1 MCYDYKNFASD
12 YAPQILKN
20 KLNAARARYFLL
32 CREQPICVEAYRAQE
47 RLIAQLREQVFES
60 GFARSP
66 QIPEMLR
73 KQAW

>member
-1 MCYDYKNFASD
+1 MCYDYKNLASD
-12 YAPQILKN
+12 YAPQILKD
-20 KLNAARARYFLL
+20 KLRAARARYALL
-32 CREQPICVEAYRAQE
+32 CHQQPISVEAIRAQE

-66 QIPEMLR
+66 KIPEMLR